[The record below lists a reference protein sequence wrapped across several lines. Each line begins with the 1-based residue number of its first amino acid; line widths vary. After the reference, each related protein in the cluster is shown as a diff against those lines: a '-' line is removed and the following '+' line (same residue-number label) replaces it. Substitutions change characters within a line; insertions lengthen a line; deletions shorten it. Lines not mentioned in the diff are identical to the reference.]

1 MICVRQMK
9 ESGQSLLEVYAST
22 KVRPQFQTPSGVI
35 LLTPGVRA
43 YFPSESPYPN
53 VFVAE
58 GPDTVIFL
66 AAASQEERASWMN
79 AIQGLETFKEGKL
92 KPNAQWFT
100 VKGVD
105 SEHMRL
111 IGCPN
116 ADCILAIDKDEVQLA
131 NLRNK
136 KFIIR
141 WPLHCLRRYVCDDD
155 EFKIFTGRRAP
166 RGEGEYTFRSAN
178 ANEIYSTL
186 DMLIGLKARELQQ
199 QQQVS
204 KSSSLENRP
213 PAPLPT
219 PDISC
224 PQSQTGSEQLDG
236 SVKYHEI
243 TSDLVPNRVHA
254 RSGVGEGYARTQHD
268 LGPQFNQADQGGEVA
283 MGNGLYN
290 TLQHTD
296 KDKSRTW
303 RSATIDSKATY
314 EMARHTAPKG
324 GPEPIYNVAYPVTS
338 VPQDIPKANG
348 SQAQAQ
354 ASQLSPNSHSAV
366 NPAYQSLEEAVDE
379 PNSPTPAASIPKEY
393 KSSLLGKT
401 SEDSKVQRSYS
412 MVRKERLKVADNDH
426 PHRPC
431 YLVVNDDSDVEDEV
445 VGSPPILPPRRHYT
459 KSECAELELSESTPS
474 SLSPRMY
481 TESECDELTLSSTPD
496 VPPRTYSD
504 ASNGN

>member
-35 LLTPGVRA
+35 LLTPGLRV
-43 YFPSESPYPN
+43 YFPSESHYPN

-116 ADCILAIDKDEVQLA
+116 ADCILAIDKEEIQLA
-131 NLRNK
+131 SLRNK

-166 RGEGEYTFRSAN
+166 RGEGEYSFRSAN
-178 ANEIYSTL
+178 ASEIYSTL
-186 DMLIGLKARELQQ
+186 DMFIDLKARELQQ
-199 QQQVS
+199 QEQVS

-224 PQSQTGSEQLDG
+224 LPSQTSSEQLDS

-243 TSDLVPNRVHA
+243 TSDLVPSRVHA
-254 RSGVGEGYARTQHD
+254 SSGVDEGYARTQHD
-268 LGPQFNQADQGGEVA
+268 LGPQFNQAQQGEVA

-290 TLQHTD
+290 TLQHMD
-296 KDKSRTW
+296 KDKSGTW
-303 RSATIDSKATY
+303 RTATIDSKAMY

-338 VPQDIPKANG
+338 VPQDIPKANA
-348 SQAQAQ
+348 AQAQ
-354 ASQLSPNSHSAV
+354 ASQFSPDSHSTV
-366 NPAYQSLEEAVDE
+366 NPAYQSLGEAVDE
-379 PNSPTPAASIPKEY
+379 PNPPTPAASIPKEY
-393 KSSLLGKT
+393 KSSLPGKS

-412 MVRKERLKVADNDH
+412 MVRKEKVKVVDNDQ

-431 YLVVNDDSDVEDEV
+431 YLVVNDESDLEDE
-445 VGSPPILPPRRHYT
+445 VGSPPILPPRRQYT
-459 KSECAELELSESTPS
+459 KSECSELELSNSTPP
-474 SLSPRMY
+474 SLPTRMF
-481 TESECDELTLSSTPD
+481 TKSECDEMTLSSTPD
-496 VPPRTYSD
+496 VPPRTYND